1 MGAVGVLLLGLIKTL
16 ITVWEL
22 LTNWAYNL
30 LTNPGQKV
38 KDHARVL
45 SSPQEEI
52 KENDT
57 EVTYIPKAGHKTRLI
72 SEFES
77 SNIKTMADV
86 WKWSVKKYR
95 EKNLLGT
102 RDVLAEEDEVQPNG
116 KMFKKLELGDYRWL
130 TYEEADGMADNFGR
144 GLRVLGMRP
153 NNNLCLYADTR
164 AEWLIAAQASF
175 QQSFPVVTIY
185 TNLGESGVIHGLS
198 ETQAEVVIT
207 SHELLPKF
215 RSILAQKKDN
225 VKTIVYME
233 NPIKRTDVTGFR
245 DDVRLISF
253 WDVISLGKKTQCNNN
268 LDEVTAEPVAPSSD
282 TPAIIMYTS
291 GSTGTPKGVILT
303 HGNMVT
309 TLNGFLYCLDPK
321 DDDIYIAYLPLA
333 HVLELVGGESMMIV
347 WGVAIGYSHPNTLT
361 DKSTMVKRGGKGDA
375 SVLKPTIMFCVPLIL
390 DRIYKGVTENIK
402 KKGEFLAQ
410 LMDYCINYK
419 IACSKKGQVTPIID
433 RLLFRTI
440 RLLVGGRVRA
450 ILSGGA
456 PLSEATHDYLRN
468 VLGVI
473 LLQGYGLTETN
484 ACGTVM
490 SCKEN
495 SVGRVGPP
503 VQDVHIKLVNWEEGN
518 YKVTDQPCPRGEVYI
533 GGNNV
538 AAGYYENEAKTKE
551 EFFTDDE
558 GRRWFKTGDIGQ
570 FEPDGTL
577 RIIDRKKDLVKLQ
590 FGEYVSLGK
599 VESVLKGCPV
609 VANVCIFGDSTQSY
623 VVAVVC
629 PVKEILTEIAAKFGK
644 KEMEW
649 EDMVQDKDVTGA
661 VLREIM
667 NHAKK
672 SSLEKF
678 EIPGAVTLTG
688 IEWLPETGLTTAAM
702 KLKRKPLSDYYDKDI
717 RRMYNL

>member
-1 MGAVGVLLLGLIKTL
+1 MAAVGTLLLGLIKTL

-22 LTNWAYNL
+22 VTNWAYSL
-30 LTNPGQKV
+30 LTSPGQKLQ
-38 KDHARVL
+38 DYSRVL
-45 SSPQEEI
+45 SAPQEEI

-57 EVTYIPKAGHKTRLI
+57 EVTYIPKAGHKTQLI

-130 TYEEADGMADNFGR
+130 TYEEADSMADNFGR
-144 GLRVLGMRP
+144 GLRVLGMKP
-153 NNNLCLYADTR
+153 NKNLCLYADTR

-175 QQSFPVVTIY
+175 QQSLPVVTIY

-268 LDEVTAEPVAPSSD
+268 LDEVTAEPVSPSPD

-303 HGNMVT
+303 HANLVT

-321 DDDIYIAYLPLA
+321 EDDIYIAYLPLA

-402 KKGEFLAQ
+402 KKGEFVSQ
-410 LMDYCINYK
+410 LMEYCVKYK

-629 PVKEILTEIAAKFGK
+629 PVKEILTDIAAKFGK

-649 EDMVQDKDVTGA
+649 DEMVQDKDVTGA

-702 KLKRKPLSDYYDKDI
+702 KLKRKPLSDYYEKDI
-717 RRMYNL
+717 KRMYNL

>member
-38 KDHARVL
+38 KDHARIL
-45 SSPQEEI
+45 STPQEEI

-77 SNIKTMADV
+77 SDIKTMADV

-130 TYEEADGMADNFGR
+130 TYEEADSMADNFGR

-175 QQSFPVVTIY
+175 QQSLPVVTIY
-185 TNLGESGVIHGLS
+185 TNLGEAGVIHGLS

-215 RSILAQKKDN
+215 RSILAQRKDN

-503 VQDVHIKLVNWEEGN
+503 VQDVNIKLVNWEEGN

-570 FEPDGTL
+570 FESDGTL

-649 EDMVQDKDVTGA
+649 EQMVQDKDVTGA